1 MMQMTTPENPDAI
14 ATTAD
19 PPAERR
25 FERRRFEAV
34 MNFLDASR
42 VGDCLLALNRRLR
55 LREQRRANVWDILPL
70 VALGHGA
77 SWMAHPGM
85 RRRLMLARRRVAQRD
100 SLC

>member
-1 MMQMTTPENPDAI
+1 MDGLPGFLQPYQIPRSGAFPRQCCRTVRARCECCPSQRAAFHSAI
-14 ATTAD
+14 
-19 PPAERR
+19 
-25 FERRRFEAV
+25 
-34 MNFLDASR
+34 
-42 VGDCLLALNRRLR
+42 
-55 LREQRRANVWDILPL
+55 VWDILPL